1 MDCLPEFSMRPVTR
15 LLSVTIVTSLVSACG
30 SSDGGGMPSGSDS
43 STRGSLVGGNAP
55 AKIASYA
62 GSDMLSMMSDT
73 QMGQNAGDFLQ
84 FAFLFRCSVEVYQ
97 LQYQT
102 VGAMGEST
110 TASGALMLPSGTNDE
125 CQGARPISVY
135 AHGTTELRDFNIAD
149 LRDPDSIEGVLIAAA
164 FAARGYIVVAPN
176 YAGYDTSTLDYHP
189 YLNADQQSKD
199 VIDALA
205 AARTAI
211 PMLAQNL
218 TDSGELFL
226 TGYSQGGYV
235 AMATHRALEAA
246 GRTVTA
252 SAPLSGPYALAA
264 FGDAIFQGQV
274 SIGAP
279 LNVTLLATGYQRA
292 YGNLYTNLTDA
303 FEAQYAPG
311 IDMLLPS
318 DVSATD
324 LYAQGKLPRRALFN
338 GTPPDPQFATIT
350 PATMPANLATIF
362 ARGFGDNNLIT
373 NSYRLAALQ
382 DALASP
388 DGGFPTTTTGVP
400 AANPANPLRQALK
413 LNDLRNWLPNAPVQL
428 CAGNSDPTVFYMN
441 TQLMQGYW
449 AANPPA
455 AAVTVVDID
464 SPSVAGDPYE
474 NLKDTFATTK
484 QVLAAVAVAQGARN
498 GGREEV
504 LDAYHGL
511 VAPFCLVATA
521 SFFDGF

>member
-1 MDCLPEFSMRPVTR
+1 MRPILR
-15 LLSVTIVTSLVSACG
+15 LPAVMIVSLLVSACG
-30 SSDGGGMPSGSDS
+30 GGSSGGSGGGSPASTAP
-43 STRGSLVGGNAP
+43 STRGALVGGNAP
-55 AKIASYA
+55 AMIASYA
-62 GSDMLSMMSDT
+62 GNDMLSMMNDS
-73 QMGQNAGDFLQ
+73 QMGQDTGDFLQ
-84 FAFLFRCSVEVYQ
+84 FAFLFKCSVQVYQ

-102 VGAMGEST
+102 VGGQGEST
-110 TASGALMLPSGTNDE
+110 TASGALMLPTGTNAE

-176 YAGYDTSTLDYHP
+176 YAGYDTSTLGYHP

-199 VIDALA
+199 MIDALT

-211 PMLAQNL
+211 PMLRQNL
-218 TDSGELFL
+218 TDSGKLFL
-226 TGYSQGGYV
+226 TGYSQGGHV

-246 GRTVTA
+246 GQSVTA
-252 SAPLSGPYALAA
+252 SAPMSGPYALAA

-274 SIGAP
+274 GISAP
-279 LNVTLLATGYQRA
+279 LNVTLLATSYQRA
-292 YGNLYTNLTDA
+292 YGNLYANLTDV

-318 DVSATD
+318 DVSASD
-324 LYAQGKLPRRALFN
+324 LYAQGKLPRSALFN
-338 GTPPDPQFATIT
+338 STPPDPQFVAIT
-350 PATMPANLATIF
+350 PATAPANLAKIF
-362 ARGFGDNNLIT
+362 ARGFGNNNLVT
-373 NSYRLAALQ
+373 NSYRLAVLQ

-400 AANPANPLRQALK
+400 ADNPGNPLRQALK

-455 AAVTVVDID
+455 APVSVVDVD
-464 SPSVAGDPYE
+464 SPSMGGDPYR
-474 NLKDTFATTK
+474 NLKDTFAITK
-484 QVLAAVAVAQGARN
+484 QVLAAVAVAQGATD
-498 GGREEV
+498 GGRDKV
-504 LDAYHGL
+504 LNTYHGL

-521 SFFDGF
+521 SFFDGL